1 MSKTTIA
8 FVIILLM
15 IATSGILLQ
24 KIVLEKRWAE
34 DVIYFDI
41 KSDLLVH
48 SKTITTVH
56 PTLRGWSWD
65 RKSFIATNVSRKV
78 VNFRSYE
85 PGTDRSLDVEV
96 TLDGKYIRHKIFFPD
111 TKYFNYTYVSEY
123 DLEYDQSMAY
133 SERVGG
139 FSWNWGSPEFKLPQ
153 RVHVTLPVGSE
164 LVQVNGVEHYETKIK
179 NDRNVVFF
187 ENTTGPDEYFWWDV
201 FYTIP

>member
-8 FVIILLM
+8 FVIVLLM
-15 IATSGILLQ
+15 IATSGILIQ

-34 DVIYFDI
+34 DVMYFDI
-41 KSDLLVH
+41 ESDLLVH
-48 SKTITTVH
+48 TKTVTTVH

-65 RKSFIATNVSRKV
+65 RKSFVATNVSRKV

-96 TLDGKYIRHKIFFPD
+96 TLSDKYVRHKIFFPD
-111 TKYFNYTYVSEY
+111 TKYLDYTYVSEY
-123 DLEYDQSMAY
+123 DLEYDRSMAY
-133 SERVGG
+133 SKNLGT

-153 RVHVTLPVGSE
+153 SIHVILPAQSE
-164 LVQVNGVEHYETKIK
+164 LVQVNGVEYYETYVE
-179 NDRNVVFF
+179 NDRTVVFF
-187 ENTTGPDEYFWWDV
+187 EKTTEHDEYFWWDI